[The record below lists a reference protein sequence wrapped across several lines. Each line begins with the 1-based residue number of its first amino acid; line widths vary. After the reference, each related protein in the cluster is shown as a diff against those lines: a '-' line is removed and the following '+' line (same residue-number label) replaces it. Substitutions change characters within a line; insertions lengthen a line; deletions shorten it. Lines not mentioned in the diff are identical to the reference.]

1 MTRDGLQ
8 LITEAL
14 SSLDEYLS
22 GLIEPA
28 TDDAAVP
35 CVDPSLRGLVVTP
48 AEVQALLRRPA
59 GEPATREGRDRL
71 GGRLWRRLEPQI
83 AATRAAGVVL
93 PLEVI
98 RDRFRLSVFET
109 ECLIVCLAAEV
120 DAKYERLFA
129 YLNDDITRKY
139 PSVQLLLRM
148 LTPPGEDPICY
159 RRHLTVDAPLL
170 SGGLL
175 ALTDEARTG
184 AAASYL
190 SHCLRA
196 EPGVVRFLLEEER
209 LDPEFQ
215 ELWHPQLFPAAAV
228 RLWRDTEGMRALA
241 AAVDRYLQHPAET
254 RERLVLVLEGQP
266 GSGRRYAAQAVCE
279 ERGHGLLALDCERLI
294 RHGDPGAA
302 LRRAFRDSVLYAA
315 PLMLANA
322 DALFDG
328 RERAPEVR
336 AAVERGFSDRGWL
349 LFIAIEQLGAD
360 ARRWLRRLPSLAI
373 PFAESTIGQRAEQ
386 WERVLADERL
396 PDVEARTLADAL
408 SAKFRLTPGQIAQ
421 AAQPLAS
428 APADS
433 RMRWQQLHASAADV
447 ASPNLR
453 ELAQRVVPL
462 HRWDDLVL
470 PDRNRDLL
478 RDVLRYVRHR
488 RTVMEGWGFARARSR
503 GKGVT
508 VLLFGPP
515 GTGKSMAAEVLAG
528 ELAMEL
534 YRIDLS
540 AVVSKYIGET
550 EKNLSRVFREA
561 ERSDAILF
569 FDEADALFGKRS
581 EVRDAHD
588 RYANIEINY
597 LLQQMELYTGV
608 AILATNQRHN
618 LDEAFLRRIQIAV
631 ECPMPS
637 ADDRLRIW
645 TKALP
650 QSAPRSSDVDLGF
663 LARSFDFS
671 GGNITNVGLSAA
683 FLAADAGD
691 PITMEHLVHATQREL
706 EKIGKRS
713 IREEFGRYYAFVERP
728 APATA

>member
-1 MTRDGLQ
+1 MTRDGLH

-14 SSLDEYLS
+14 SCLDEYLS
-22 GLIEPA
+22 GLLEPA
-28 TDDAAVP
+28 PDDASVP

-59 GEPATREGRDRL
+59 GESATSEGGDRL

-83 AATRAAGVVL
+83 AANRAAGVVL
-93 PLEVI
+93 PLEII
-98 RDRFRLSVFET
+98 RERFRLSVFET

-120 DAKYERLFA
+120 GAKYERLFA

-184 AAASYL
+184 AATSYL
-190 SHCLRA
+190 SQCLRV
-196 EPGVVRFLLEEER
+196 EPGVVRFLLEEDR
-209 LDPEFQ
+209 LDPEFE
-215 ELWHPQLFPAAAV
+215 ELWHPHVFPAAAV
-228 RLWRDTEGMRALA
+228 RLWRDTEGMQTVA

-254 RERLVLVLEGQP
+254 RERLVLVLQGQP

-279 ERGHGLLALDCERLI
+279 ERGHGLLALDCERLVK
-294 RHGDPGAA
+294 HGDPGAA

-349 LFIAIEQLGAD
+349 LFIGLEQLGAD
-360 ARRWLRRLPSLAI
+360 VRRWLRRLPSLAI
-373 PFAESTIGQRAEQ
+373 PFAESTIGQRAAQ
-386 WERVLADERL
+386 WERVLADEPL
-396 PDVEARTLADAL
+396 TDVETRTLAEAL

-428 APADS
+428 
-433 RMRWQQLHASAADV
+433 
-447 ASPNLR
+447 
-453 ELAQRVVPL
+453 
-462 HRWDDLVL
+462 
-470 PDRNRDLL
+470 
-478 RDVLRYVRHR
+478 
-488 RTVMEGWGFARARSR
+488 
-503 GKGVT
+503 
-508 VLLFGPP
+508 
-515 GTGKSMAAEVLAG
+515 
-528 ELAMEL
+528 EL

-650 QSAPRSSDVDLGF
+650 QSAPRSADVDLGF

-683 FLAADAGD
+683 FLAAEAGD

-728 APATA
+728 APASA